1 MTKKAQLNS
10 YDETPYQSYPY
21 AQSSP
26 EKLATLGTLFGM
38 TPPKIETARVLE
50 LGCAEGGNIIPHAVH
65 YPKGKYVGV
74 DLSKVQ
80 IDAGLANIKA
90 LGLKNIELKHCSIT
104 DIDESF
110 GKFDYI
116 ICHGVLSW
124 VPEIVRQKIL
134 EISNKNLTENG
145 IVYISYNTLP
155 GWNMVRT
162 IRDMMLYHSKN
173 FEAPDEK
180 VSQSRALLEFVKESL
195 ASSESPY
202 SKVLAQEAE
211 LLAKQGDHYLR
222 HDHLEDENKQYYF
235 NEFMTEATN
244 NDMQYLSDTSLTS
257 MYLGNM
263 GAKIAEKLQNLND
276 IVRTEQYMDYIT
288 NRRFRSTL
296 LCHKNIKLNRA
307 LNNDDAKRFSLSLD
321 ITAEKTSSEVNLED
335 NSELKFFFKGNKEQ
349 NIGTSSPWLKAV
361 FYVFIENKGFPLSFK
376 TLIEKANNK
385 FSVNRAAQ
393 IEIDFLKNAMNLI
406 MKGYIEISLQERDK
420 EKVQLEKPVLSILA
434 AHQIKNPASTWV
446 TNISHAPVA
455 INALDK
461 FALKYMDGKNNKQQI
476 LDCLVAEAKEGK
488 ITLNQED
495 KKIEDVA
502 QIKKE
507 LSTHLEFTIN
517 KLAEQGVLQSS

>member
-1 MTKKAQLNS
+1 MTKDIEQNS

-38 TPPKIETARVLE
+38 TPPNIETASVLE

-124 VPEIVRQKIL
+124 VPEFVREKIL
-134 EISNKNLTENG
+134 EISSKNLTENG
-145 IVYISYNTLP
+145 IAYISYNTLP

-162 IRDMMLYHSKN
+162 IRDMMLYHSKG
-173 FEAPDEK
+173 FAKPDEK
-180 VSQSRALLEFVKESL
+180 VTQSRALLEFVKESL
-195 ASSESPY
+195 EGSEAPY
-202 SKVLAQEAE
+202 AKVLFQETE

-222 HDHLEDENKQYYF
+222 HDHLEDNNKQFYF
-235 NEFMTEATN
+235 NEFMTEAAKN
-244 NDMQYLSDTSLTS
+244 NMQYLSDSSLAS

-263 GAKIAEKLQNLND
+263 SAGVAEKLKNLND
-276 IVRTEQYMDYIT
+276 IVRTEQYMDFIT

-296 LCHKNIKLNRA
+296 ICHNNIKLNRS
-307 LNNDDAKRFSLSLD
+307 LSNEDAKKFALS
-321 ITAEKTSSEVNLED
+321 INIVAEKELSTVDLESSETI
-335 NSELKFFFKGNKEQ
+335 KFFFKGNKDQ
-349 NIGTSSPWLKAV
+349 HISTSSPWLKAI
-361 FYVFIENKGFPLSFK
+361 FYVFIENKGYPLSFK
-376 TLIEKANNK
+376 TIVDKANKK
-385 FSVNRAAQ
+385 FNTNRAAQ
-393 IEIDFLKNAMNLI
+393 IEMDLLKNAMNLI
-406 MKGYIEISLQERDK
+406 IKGYIEISLQERDK
-420 EKVQLEKPVLSILA
+420 SKVKLDKPILSALVL
-434 AHQIKNPASTWV
+434 HQVNNQNSTWV
-446 TNISHAPVA
+446 TNVAHEPISV
-455 INALDK
+455 NFFDK
-461 FALKYMDGKNNKQQI
+461 FALKYMDGKNSKKQI
-476 LDCLVAEAKEGK
+476 LDHLIEDAKNGQ
-488 ITLNQED
+488 ITLNKD
-495 KKIEDVA
+495 NSKIEDVD

-507 LSTHLEFTIN
+507 LSTHLDNTIE
-517 KLAEQGVLQSS
+517 KMSMQGLLK